1 MNVIQLSDLVAY
13 LKTFII
19 EISPEFQLLNNL
31 IDTKLPTMV
40 DILPAQY
47 GDEMKGSSQA
57 FGLPLD
63 EIVLYNIFY
72 EISSLGTSV
81 VGQDQYGNIL
91 HGQNLDFGGAM
102 ENVTSTN
109 GSSQLHT
116 KWLSSL
122 QNDDL
127 SRLHWI
133 IDCLKCGYIGLI
145 EWIFN
150 INRNQS
156 FITFVIRDM
165 LTKSDSYD
173 ETVKYL
179 ADVSLLAPCY
189 YIIAVPKAGQGVI
202 ITRSRNG
209 PDDIKLLGK
218 NN

>member
-102 ENVTSTN
+102 DWDKINNTWTLTETLRPLMVQVNYTQN
-109 GSSQLHT
+109 G
-116 KWLSSL
+116 
-122 QNDDL
+122 
-127 SRLHWI
+127 
-133 IDCLKCGYIGLI
+133 
-145 EWIFN
+145 
-150 INRNQS
+150 
-156 FITFVIRDM
+156 
-165 LTKSDSYD
+165 
-173 ETVKYL
+173 
-179 ADVSLLAPCY
+179 
-189 YIIAVPKAGQGVI
+189 
-202 ITRSRNG
+202 
-209 PDDIKLLGK
+209 
-218 NN
+218 